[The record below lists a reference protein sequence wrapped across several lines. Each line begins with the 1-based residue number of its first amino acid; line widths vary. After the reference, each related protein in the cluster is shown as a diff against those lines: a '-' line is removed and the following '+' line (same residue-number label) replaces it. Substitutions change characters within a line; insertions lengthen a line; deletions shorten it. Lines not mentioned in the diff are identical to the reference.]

1 MVLTN
6 RLFLQNRVVPLMVR
20 TKRLRGM
27 RFFMQSLT
35 QGELGRNIEFVLESE
50 NPEICYGGIQSKRAN
65 LKNDFR
71 IFEG

>member
-1 MVLTN
+1 
-6 RLFLQNRVVPLMVR
+6 
-20 TKRLRGM
+20 M
-27 RFFMQSLT
+27 RSFMQSLT

-71 IFEG
+71 TFESQTYFEMWPIPFLSFDPLTCKVG